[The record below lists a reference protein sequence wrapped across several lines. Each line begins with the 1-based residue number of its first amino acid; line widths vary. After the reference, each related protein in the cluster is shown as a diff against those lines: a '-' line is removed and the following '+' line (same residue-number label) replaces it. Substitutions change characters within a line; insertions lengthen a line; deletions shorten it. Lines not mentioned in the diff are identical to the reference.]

1 MTEPIGDSATPPRVS
16 VVVPCY
22 NRAELLDAA
31 LRSVAAQTFRDFEI
45 VVVDDGSTD
54 GTPLVLAEWE
64 RRGAR
69 VLRQANRGPSAARNN
84 GVRAARG
91 ELLAFL
97 DSDDLWRRTYREEIV
112 AVFDE
117 RPDVGLVAPAF
128 QTMHADGRPT
138 RRLVGKKSPGPVYTT
153 RTLLQGD
160 VGTIINP
167 VIRRELFLA
176 VGGYDETLR
185 SGEDCDLWLRLSCAA
200 PMRHL
205 PRPLM
210 LYRQHP
216 GNISRDVLA
225 NARCWLALLEK
236 LERTQTRFAR
246 ENRALLR
253 RAAAKQRVRLARE
266 LFLRDG
272 GPVVPGEAR
281 AELRRA
287 IAADPLYFKARAAM
301 LLAVVPGAAAAFRRI
316 RGLEL
321 NLRRR
326 WTETAAC
333 AWINRHRR
341 AVRPS

>member
-1 MTEPIGDSATPPRVS
+1 MTGPIGDRKTPPRVS

-31 LRSVAAQTFRDFEI
+31 LRSAAAQTFRDFEMI
-45 VVVDDGSTD
+45 VVDDGSTD

-64 RRGAR
+64 RRGVR

-97 DSDDLWRRTYREEIV
+97 DSDDLWRRNYLEEVV

-117 RPDVGLVAPAF
+117 HPDAGLVAPAF
-128 QTMHADGRPT
+128 QTMHADGRAT
-138 RRLVGKKSPGPVYTT
+138 RCLVGKKSPGALYTT
-153 RTLLQGD
+153 QSLLRGD

-167 VIRRELFLA
+167 VIRRDLFLSA
-176 VGGYDETLR
+176 GGYDEALR
-185 SGEDCDLWLRLSCAA
+185 SGEDCDLWLRLSCLA

-216 GNISRDVLA
+216 GNISRDVLV
-225 NARCWLALLEK
+225 NARCWLAVLEK
-236 LERTQTRFAR
+236 LERTQERFAR

-266 LFLRDG
+266 IFLRDG
-272 GPVVPGEAR
+272 GGRVPREAR
-281 AELRRA
+281 DEIRRA
-287 IAADPLYFKARAAM
+287 IAADPFYFKARAAM
-301 LLAVVPGAAAAFRRI
+301 LLAVVPGVAAAFRRM

-321 NLRRR
+321 DVRRR

-333 AWINRHRR
+333 AWINRRRR